1 MGEHDVVRDALAACG
16 VSLDFWRVAIK
27 PGKPLALGARG
38 DAVVLALPGNPV
50 SAMITFALFGA
61 PLLRAMQGDARPSP
75 RTSRARL
82 AAPISRKAGRL
93 ELARARFDE
102 HGAVVL
108 LPQQASGA
116 IIGLCRAEVLACIP
130 KDAERL
136 EAGAEI
142 DVYALEEL
150 GL

>member
-1 MGEHDVVRDALAACG
+1 VV
-16 VSLDFWRVAIK
+16 
-27 PGKPLALGARG
+27 
-38 DAVVLALPGNPV
+38 ALPGNPV
-50 SAMITFALFGA
+50 SAMVTFALFGM
-61 PLLRAMQGDARPSP
+61 PLLRAMQGDARPYP
-75 RTSRARL
+75 RASRARV
-82 AAPISRKAGRL
+82 AAPLSRKAGRL
-93 ELARARFDE
+93 ELARARLDE
-102 HGAVVL
+102 RGAVVI

-116 IIGLCRAEVLACIP
+116 IVGLCRADVLACIP